1 MAART
6 PERPQSRPRRS
17 PSPEDSPELVRP
29 EEGKRKRSGAVWKGK
44 ENETGRNDGL
54 RPAPVLGPKYSMA
67 EYKEYLKWQSEK
79 NALKE
84 DALEKRELRRLQ
96 KSNGQAPPL
105 WSTMP
110 EFAGM
115 TRAAMRKEGASNE
128 SSSSIQRQDTR
139 EEEEKEEE
147 DEE

>member
-1 MAART
+1 M
-6 PERPQSRPRRS
+6 
-17 PSPEDSPELVRP
+17 
-29 EEGKRKRSGAVWKGK
+29 KGK
-44 ENETGRNDGL
+44 EKETGRNDGL

-84 DALEKRELRRLQ
+84 DAIEKRELRRLQ

-115 TRAAMRKEGASNE
+115 TRATMRQEGAFTE

-139 EEEEKEEE
+139 EEEEKKEGEEE
-147 DEE
+147 